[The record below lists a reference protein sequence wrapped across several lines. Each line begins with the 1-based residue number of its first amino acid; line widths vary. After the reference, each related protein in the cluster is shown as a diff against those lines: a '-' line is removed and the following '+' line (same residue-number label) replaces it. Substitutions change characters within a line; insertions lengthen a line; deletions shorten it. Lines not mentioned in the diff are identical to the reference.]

1 MSYIHISK
9 GKNAD
14 VGVCLAQLK
23 NNEEVGVFGMEWEMG
38 RGRGDDEIME
48 IMWGLIMPSP
58 VSFYRISAKIISGF
72 QTKNNWSDSSL

>member
-1 MSYIHISK
+1 MSYIDISK

-14 VGVCLAQLK
+14 VDVCLAQLK
-23 NNEEVGVFGMEWEMG
+23 NNEEVGVFGMEWEME

-58 VSFYRISAKIISGF
+58 VSFY
-72 QTKNNWSDSSL
+72 